1 MSNNYRDGLP
11 DDDDDE
17 PPLREEPDEDEPL
30 LSVEREGV

>member
-11 DDDDDE
+11 DDDDE